1 MIGWLHRLNGH
12 LSEKTPGVGDAQE
25 SLGVSI
31 LGIAKIWT

>member
-1 MIGWLHRLNGH
+1 MIGWLYQLNGH